1 MAQAM
6 WERLKLFWTFRDSRW
21 EDLRRDNAKI
31 LGTETN
37 DARLGLGASFGL
49 TNNVTLV
56 VNAGMGLTDQS
67 PGYTLSF
74 SVPITLPLSSP
85 R

>member
-1 MAQAM
+1 VN
-6 WERLKLFWTFRDSRW
+6 ERASINASFVEQNTRA
-21 EDLRRDNAKI
+21 LRRDNTRV
-31 LGTETN
+31 LGTEVN

-49 TNNVTLV
+49 TNHLSLV

-74 SVPITLPLSSP
+74 SLPITLPLKH
-85 R
+85 